1 MALYIARH
9 GQTDW
14 NASGRYQARTDVPIN
29 SIGVQQ
35 GELLRDLFRSLQ
47 LEFVSAHCSPLSR
60 AVDTARLMLGETKT
74 PLVVEDALVEMNLGD
89 WEGRRADDLVDE
101 FGDVYHRWRA
111 DGYVE
116 APHGG
121 ESIHDV
127 MQRVG
132 PTIQALAAAAES
144 ADILVV
150 AHQATN
156 MGIKAALS
164 GDTSPSTLGWY
175 RQSNDEV
182 DVWDNQTKEFGQ
194 RLTVN
199 LKPDS

>member
-29 SIGVQQ
+29 AAGVSQ
-35 GELLRDLFRSLQ
+35 GKLLRDLFRSLR

-60 AVDTARLMLGETKT
+60 AVETARLMLSETTT
-74 PLVVEDALVEMNLGD
+74 PLVVEDSLVEMNLGE
-89 WEGRRADDLVDE
+89 WEGRYADDLVDE
-101 FGDVYHRWRA
+101 FGDVYHRWR
-111 DGYVE
+111 DNGYVD

-121 ESIHDV
+121 ESIQDV

-132 PTIQALAAAAES
+132 PKVQALAAAAES
-144 ADILVV
+144 DNVLVV

-164 GDTSPSTLGWY
+164 GDTSPATLGWY

-182 DVWDNQTKEFGQ
+182 DVWDNCTKKFGE

-199 LKPDS
+199 FKPDR

>member
-29 SIGVQQ
+29 ATGINQ
-35 GELLRDLFRSLQ
+35 GKRLGDLFASLG
-47 LEFVSAHCSPLSR
+47 LEFAAAHCSPLSR
-60 AVDTARLMLGETKT
+60 AVETARLMLADTATE
-74 PLVVEDALVEMNLGD
+74 LFIEDNLVEMDLGD
-89 WEGRRADDLVDE
+89 WEGRHASDLIEE
-101 FGDVYHRWRA
+101 FGDGYHRWRNE
-111 DGYVE
+111 GYVE

-127 MQRVG
+127 IERVG
-132 PTIQALAAAAES
+132 PTVRVLAQS
-144 ADILVV
+144 AQSGHVLVV

-164 GDTSPSTLGWY
+164 GDTSPATLGWY

-182 DVWDNQTKEFGQ
+182 DVWDNQLKEFGQ

-199 LKPDS
+199 FKPDR